1 MTLLRHQTLLQNNG
15 AACFLSKPYGL
26 EFLYVLDK
34 CDSDAAD
41 NGINDTFDLILFN
54 KPRREAFHKFVD
66 FLAGNH
72 HQLKLKSETKAS
84 KTVLRMSKDVS
95 EAFKTFKTFKTF

>member
-1 MTLLRHQTLLQNNG
+1 MTSLSYQTLLQNNG
-15 AACFLSKPYGL
+15 AECFLSKPYGL
-26 EFLYVLDK
+26 EFLYALDK

-41 NGINDTFDLILFN
+41 NGIDDTFDLILFN

-66 FLAGNH
+66 FLAGKH
-72 HQLKLKSETKAS
+72 HLLKLKSETKAS

-95 EAFKTFKTFKTF
+95 EAFKAFKAF